1 MWFDMIVTFEK
12 AIPMKDYSLQIIMSN
27 GNRLKFNMLPYLDTV
42 QFCPLK
48 DMGIWENVEV
58 HDTYLSWKG
67 SARVELS
74 IDTLLAY
81 FKWR

>member
-1 MWFDMIVTFEK
+1 MIVKLIK
-12 AIPMKDYSLQIIMSN
+12 AIPMKDYTLKIIMSN
-27 GNRLKFNMLPYLDTV
+27 GNCLKFDMLPYLDTV

-48 DMGIWENVEV
+48 DMTVWEKVEV
-58 HDTYLSWKG
+58 HDAYLLWNG

-74 IDTLLAY
+74 IDTLLSY

>member
-1 MWFDMIVTFEK
+1 
-12 AIPMKDYSLQIIMSN
+12 MSN
-27 GNRLKFNMLPYLDTV
+27 GNHLRFNMLPYLDTV

-48 DMGIWENVEV
+48 DMKVWESVEV
-58 HDTYLSWKG
+58 HDTYILWGG
-67 SARVELS
+67 SPRVELS